1 MVRLSKGEIMKQRTI
16 IVGTDFS
23 KGSYVALELA
33 VDIANKIHADIQLMW
48 ICREKMLYTDD
59 QNNYVRNLAT
69 QKMDDLCEKYQP
81 QLNGTTITPIIM
93 QGKVAP
99 MLAAQAEKVKASMIV
114 IGTNGA
120 SGFEKYWMGS
130 TAVRIVQEATCPVLS
145 IREGFNFHKSL
156 ERILVPLNMSTNSRQ
171 KLPVAVKMAKAFGS
185 QINILGQYE
194 NTSQAQT
201 VNIYIKQ
208 AETFLQKQN
217 IQYTTEIMQSKSL
230 ADDVLSYADTISAD
244 LIVISTEQDQVLS
257 SLFIGTTAQQL
268 VHHSLIPILSVHP
281 ADINS
286 VAR

>member
-1 MVRLSKGEIMKQRTI
+1 MKQKTI

-33 VDIANKIHADIQLMW
+33 VDIAKKIHADIQLMW
-48 ICREKMLYTDD
+48 VCREKMLYTDD

-69 QKMDDLCEKYQP
+69 QKMDELCEKYQP
-81 QLNGTTITPIIM
+81 QLEDTTITPMIM

-99 MLAAQAEKVKASMIV
+99 MLAAQAEKANATMIV

-171 KLPVAVKMAKAFGS
+171 KLPVAVKMAKAFGAH
-185 QINILGQYE
+185 IYLLGQYE
-194 NTSQAQT
+194 NNSQAQT
-201 VNIYIKQ
+201 VGIYMKQ

-217 IQYTTEIMQSKSL
+217 VAYTSETML
-230 ADDVLSYADTISAD
+230 AKNLPEEALAYADTINAD
-244 LIVISTEQDQVLS
+244 LIVISTEQEQVLS
-257 SLFIGTTAQQL
+257 SLFIGTNAQQF

-286 VAR
+286 LAR

>member
-1 MVRLSKGEIMKQRTI
+1 MKQRTI

-33 VDIANKIHADIQLMW
+33 VDIANKMKADIQLVW
-48 ICREKMLYTDD
+48 VCREKMLYTDD

-69 QKMDDLCEKYQP
+69 QKMEDLCEKYQAKLP
-81 QLNGTTITPIIM
+81 NIKIESFIV

-99 MLAAQAEKVKASMIV
+99 VIASMAQKVNALMIV

-145 IREGFNFHKSL
+145 IREGFNFHKDL
-156 ERILVPLNMSTNSRQ
+156 ERILVPLNMTTNSRQ
-171 KLPVAVKMAKAFGS
+171 KLPVAVKMAKAFGAT
-185 QINILGQYE
+185 IHVLGQYE
-194 NTSQAQT
+194 NSSQAQT
-201 VNIYIKQ
+201 IGIYMKQ

-217 IQYTTEIMQSKSL
+217 IKYIAETMQSKTL
-230 ADDVLSYADTISAD
+230 ADDMLAYADTISAD

-286 VAR
+286 LAR

>member
-1 MVRLSKGEIMKQRTI
+1 MKQKTI

-33 VDIANKIHADIQLMW
+33 VDIAKKIHANIQLIW
-48 ICREKMLYTDD
+48 VCREKMLYTDD

-69 QKMDDLCEKYQP
+69 QKMDDLCEKYQA
-81 QLNGTTITPIIM
+81 QLEGTTITPMIM

-99 MLAAQAEKVKASMIV
+99 MLAAQAEKANATMIV

-171 KLPVAVKMAKAFGS
+171 KLPVAVKMAKAFNAH
-185 QINILGQYE
+185 IHLLGQYE
-194 NTSQAQT
+194 NNSQAQT
-201 VNIYIKQ
+201 VGIYMKQ

-217 IQYTTEIMQSKSL
+217 VTYTSETML
-230 ADDVLSYADTISAD
+230 AKNLPEEALAYADTINAD
-244 LIVISTEQDQVLS
+244 LIVISTEQEQVLS
-257 SLFIGTTAQQL
+257 SLFIGTNAQQF

-286 VAR
+286 LAR

>member
-1 MVRLSKGEIMKQRTI
+1 MKQKTI

-33 VDIANKIHADIQLMW
+33 VDIAKKIHADIQLIW
-48 ICREKMLYTDD
+48 VCREKMLYTDD

-69 QKMDDLCEKYQP
+69 QKMDDLCEKYQA
-81 QLNGTTITPIIM
+81 QLEGTTITPMIM

-99 MLAAQAEKVKASMIV
+99 MLAAQAEKANATMIV

-171 KLPVAVKMAKAFGS
+171 KLPVAVKMAKAFNAH
-185 QINILGQYE
+185 IHLLGQYE
-194 NTSQAQT
+194 NNSQAQT
-201 VNIYIKQ
+201 VGIYMKQ
-208 AETFLQKQN
+208 AETFLQKQIN
-217 IQYTTEIMQSKSL
+217 GT
-230 ADDVLSYADTISAD
+230 VLPFHHTFPFAFFNNLFVYLCHRLKKIICKAKNVRVRVARGGVSCPSRASMRRQGARDLTPIGSRNRYPFRDTI
-244 LIVISTEQDQVLS
+244 
-257 SLFIGTTAQQL
+257 
-268 VHHSLIPILSVHP
+268 
-281 ADINS
+281 
-286 VAR
+286 

>member
-1 MVRLSKGEIMKQRTI
+1 MKQKTI

-33 VDIANKIHADIQLMW
+33 VDIAKKIHADIQLMW
-48 ICREKMLYTDD
+48 VCREKMLYTDD

-69 QKMDDLCEKYQP
+69 QKMDELCEKYQP
-81 QLNGTTITPIIM
+81 QLEDTTITPMIM

-99 MLAAQAEKVKASMIV
+99 MLAAQAEKVNATMIV

-145 IREGFNFHKSL
+145 IREGFNFHKDL
-156 ERILVPLNMSTNSRQ
+156 ERILVPLNMTTNSRQ
-171 KLPVAVKMAKAFGS
+171 KLPVAVKMAKAFGAT
-185 QINILGQYE
+185 IHVLGQYE
-194 NTSQAQT
+194 NSSQAQT
-201 VNIYIKQ
+201 IGIYMKQ

-217 IQYTTEIMQSKSL
+217 IKYIAETMQSKTL
-230 ADDVLSYADTISAD
+230 ADDMLAYADTISAD

-268 VHHSLIPILSVHP
+268 VHHSLIPVLSVHP
-281 ADINS
+281 ADINRL
-286 VAR
+286 AR

>member
-1 MVRLSKGEIMKQRTI
+1 MKQKTI

>member
-1 MVRLSKGEIMKQRTI
+1 MKQKTI

-33 VDIANKIHADIQLMW
+33 VDIAKKIHADIQLMW
-48 ICREKMLYTDD
+48 VCREKMLYTDD

-69 QKMDDLCEKYQP
+69 QKMDELCEKYQP
-81 QLNGTTITPIIM
+81 QLEDTTITPMIM

-99 MLAAQAEKVKASMIV
+99 MLAAQAEKANATMIV

-171 KLPVAVKMAKAFGS
+171 KLPVAVKMAKAFGAH
-185 QINILGQYE
+185 IYLLGQYE
-194 NTSQAQT
+194 NNSQAQT
-201 VNIYIKQ
+201 VGIYMKQ

-217 IQYTTEIMQSKSL
+217 VPYSSEIML
-230 ADDVLSYADTISAD
+230 AKNLPEEALAYADTINAD
-244 LIVISTEQDQVLS
+244 LIVISTEQEQVLS
-257 SLFIGTTAQQL
+257 SLFIGTNAQQF

-286 VAR
+286 LAR

>member
-1 MVRLSKGEIMKQRTI
+1 MRTRTI

-33 VDIANKIHADIQLMW
+33 VDIANKIHADIQLIW
-48 ICREKMLYTDD
+48 VCREKLLYTDD

-69 QKMDDLCEKYQP
+69 QKLEDLCEKHQAK
-81 QLNGTTITPIIM
+81 LTNTKITSMIM

-99 MLAAQAEKVKASMIV
+99 ILAAEAEKANASMIV

-145 IREGFNFHKSL
+145 IREGFNFHKKL

-171 KLPVAVKMAKAFGS
+171 KLPVAVKMAKAFDA

-194 NTSQAQT
+194 NNTQAQT
-201 VNIYIKQ
+201 VGIYIKQ
-208 AETFLQKQN
+208 AEAFLEKQN
-217 IQYTTEIMQSKSL
+217 IPYTTEFMQSKNL
-230 ADDVLSYADTISAD
+230 ADDVLSYAETINSD
-244 LIVISTEQDQVLS
+244 LIVISTEQDNVLS
-257 SLFIGTTAQQL
+257 SLFIGTNAQQL
-268 VHHSLIPILSVHP
+268 VHHSLVPILSVHP
-281 ADINS
+281 ADINTI
-286 VAR
+286 AR

>member
-1 MVRLSKGEIMKQRTI
+1 MKQRTI

-33 VDIANKIHADIQLMW
+33 VDIANKMKADIQLVW
-48 ICREKMLYTDD
+48 VCREKMLYTDD

-69 QKMDDLCEKYQP
+69 QKMEDLCEKYQAKLP
-81 QLNGTTITPIIM
+81 NTKIESFIV

-99 MLAAQAEKVKASMIV
+99 VIASMAQKVNALMIV

-145 IREGFNFHKSL
+145 IREGFNFHKDL
-156 ERILVPLNMSTNSRQ
+156 ERILVPLNMTTNSRQ
-171 KLPVAVKMAKAFGS
+171 KLPVAVKMAKAFGAT
-185 QINILGQYE
+185 IHVLGQYE
-194 NTSQAQT
+194 NSSQAQT
-201 VNIYIKQ
+201 IGIYMKQ

-217 IQYTTEIMQSKSL
+217 IKYIAETMQSKTL
-230 ADDVLSYADTISAD
+230 ADDMLAYADTISAD

-286 VAR
+286 LAR

>member
-1 MVRLSKGEIMKQRTI
+1 MKQKTI

-33 VDIANKIHADIQLMW
+33 VDIAKKIHADIQLIW
-48 ICREKMLYTDD
+48 VCREKMLYTDD

-69 QKMDDLCEKYQP
+69 QKLEDLCEKHQAK
-81 QLNGTTITPIIM
+81 LTNTKITSMIM

-99 MLAAQAEKVKASMIV
+99 ILAAEAEKVNASMIV

-145 IREGFNFHKSL
+145 IREGFNFHKKL

-171 KLPVAVKMAKAFGS
+171 KLPVAVKMAKAFDA

-194 NTSQAQT
+194 NNTQAQT
-201 VNIYIKQ
+201 VGIYIKQ
-208 AETFLQKQN
+208 AEAFLEKQN
-217 IQYTTEIMQSKSL
+217 IPYTTEFMQSKNL
-230 ADDVLSYADTISAD
+230 ADDVLSYAETINSD
-244 LIVISTEQDQVLS
+244 LIVISTEQDNVLS
-257 SLFIGTTAQQL
+257 SLFIGTNAQQL
-268 VHHSLIPILSVHP
+268 VHHSLVPILSVHP
-281 ADINS
+281 ADINTI
-286 VAR
+286 AR

>member
-1 MVRLSKGEIMKQRTI
+1 MKQRTI

-99 MLAAQAEKVKASMIV
+99 MLAAQADKVKASMIV

-171 KLPVAVKMAKAFGS
+171 KLPVAVKMAKAFGA

-268 VHHSLIPILSVHP
+268 VHHSLIPILSIHP

>member
-1 MVRLSKGEIMKQRTI
+1 MKQKTI

-33 VDIANKIHADIQLMW
+33 VDIAKKIHADIQLIW
-48 ICREKMLYTDD
+48 VCREKMLYTDD

-69 QKMDDLCEKYQP
+69 QKMDDLCEKYQA
-81 QLNGTTITPIIM
+81 QLEGTTITPMIM

-99 MLAAQAEKVKASMIV
+99 MLAAQAEKANATMIV

-171 KLPVAVKMAKAFGS
+171 KLPVAVKMAKAFNAH
-185 QINILGQYE
+185 IHLLGQYE
-194 NTSQAQT
+194 NNSQAQT
-201 VNIYIKQ
+201 VGIYMKQ

-217 IQYTTEIMQSKSL
+217 VTYTSETML
-230 ADDVLSYADTISAD
+230 AKNLPEEALTYADTINAD
-244 LIVISTEQDQVLS
+244 LIVISTEQEQVLS
-257 SLFIGTTAQQL
+257 SLFIGTNAQQF

-286 VAR
+286 LAR

>member
-1 MVRLSKGEIMKQRTI
+1 
-16 IVGTDFS
+16 
-23 KGSYVALELA
+23 
-33 VDIANKIHADIQLMW
+33 
-48 ICREKMLYTDD
+48 
-59 QNNYVRNLAT
+59 
-69 QKMDDLCEKYQP
+69 
-81 QLNGTTITPIIM
+81 M

-99 MLAAQAEKVKASMIV
+99 MLAAQAEKANATMIV

-171 KLPVAVKMAKAFGS
+171 KLPVAVKMAKAFNAH
-185 QINILGQYE
+185 IHLLGQYE
-194 NTSQAQT
+194 NNSQAQT
-201 VNIYIKQ
+201 VGIYMKQ

-217 IQYTTEIMQSKSL
+217 VTYTSETML
-230 ADDVLSYADTISAD
+230 AKNLPEEALTYADTINAD
-244 LIVISTEQDQVLS
+244 LIVISTEQEQVLS
-257 SLFIGTTAQQL
+257 SLFIGTNAQQF

-286 VAR
+286 LAR

>member
-1 MVRLSKGEIMKQRTI
+1 MKQKTI

-33 VDIANKIHADIQLMW
+33 VDIAKKIHADIQLIW
-48 ICREKMLYTDD
+48 VCREKMLYTDD

-69 QKMDDLCEKYQP
+69 QKMDDLCEKYQA
-81 QLNGTTITPIIM
+81 QLEGTTITPMIM

-99 MLAAQAEKVKASMIV
+99 MLAAQAEKANATMIV

-171 KLPVAVKMAKAFGS
+171 KLPVAVKMAKAFNAH
-185 QINILGQYE
+185 IHLLGQYE
-194 NTSQAQT
+194 NNSQAQT
-201 VNIYIKQ
+201 VGIYMKQ

-217 IQYTTEIMQSKSL
+217 VTYTSESML
-230 ADDVLSYADTISAD
+230 AKNLPEEALAYADTINAD
-244 LIVISTEQDQVLS
+244 LIVISTEQEQVLS
-257 SLFIGTTAQQL
+257 SLFIGTNAQQF

-286 VAR
+286 LAR

>member
-1 MVRLSKGEIMKQRTI
+1 MRTRTI

-33 VDIANKIHADIQLMW
+33 VDIANKIHADIKLMW
-48 ICREKMLYTDD
+48 VCREKLLYTDD

-69 QKMDDLCEKYQP
+69 QKLEDLCEKHQAK
-81 QLNGTTITPIIM
+81 LTNTKITSMIM

-99 MLAAQAEKVKASMIV
+99 ILAAEAEKVNASMIV

-145 IREGFNFHKSL
+145 IREGFNFHKKL

-171 KLPVAVKMAKAFGS
+171 KLPVAVKMAKAFDA

-194 NTSQAQT
+194 NNTQAQT
-201 VNIYIKQ
+201 VGIYIKQ
-208 AETFLQKQN
+208 AEAFLEKQN
-217 IQYTTEIMQSKSL
+217 IPYTTEFMQSKNL
-230 ADDVLSYADTISAD
+230 ADDVLSYAETINSD
-244 LIVISTEQDQVLS
+244 LIVISTEQDNVLS
-257 SLFIGTTAQQL
+257 SLFIVTNAQQL
-268 VHHSLIPILSVHP
+268 VHHSLVPILSVHP
-281 ADINS
+281 ADINTI
-286 VAR
+286 AR

>member
-1 MVRLSKGEIMKQRTI
+1 MKQKTI

-33 VDIANKIHADIQLMW
+33 VDIAKKIHADIQLMW
-48 ICREKMLYTDD
+48 VCREKMLYTDD

-69 QKMDDLCEKYQP
+69 QKMDELCEKYQP
-81 QLNGTTITPIIM
+81 QLEGTSITPMIM

-99 MLAAQAEKVKASMIV
+99 MLAAQAEKVNATMIV

-171 KLPVAVKMAKAFGS
+171 KLPVAVKMAKAFGAH
-185 QINILGQYE
+185 IYLLGQYE
-194 NTSQAQT
+194 NNSQAQT
-201 VNIYIKQ
+201 VGIYMKQ

-217 IQYTTEIMQSKSL
+217 VPYSSEIML
-230 ADDVLSYADTISAD
+230 AKNLPEEALAYADTINAD
-244 LIVISTEQDQVLS
+244 LIVISTEQEQVLS
-257 SLFIGTTAQQL
+257 SLFIGTNAQQF

-286 VAR
+286 LAR

>member
-1 MVRLSKGEIMKQRTI
+1 MKQKTI

-33 VDIANKIHADIQLMW
+33 VDIAKKIHADIQLMW
-48 ICREKMLYTDD
+48 VCREKMLYTDD

-69 QKMDDLCEKYQP
+69 QKMDELCEKYQP
-81 QLNGTTITPIIM
+81 QLEDTTITPMIM

-99 MLAAQAEKVKASMIV
+99 MLAAQAEKANATMIV

-171 KLPVAVKMAKAFGS
+171 KLPVAVKMAKAFDAH
-185 QINILGQYE
+185 IHLLGQYE
-194 NTSQAQT
+194 NNSQAQT
-201 VNIYIKQ
+201 VGIYMKQ

-217 IQYTTEIMQSKSL
+217 VAYTSETML
-230 ADDVLSYADTISAD
+230 AKNLPEEALAYADTINAD
-244 LIVISTEQDQVLS
+244 LIVISTEQEQVLS
-257 SLFIGTTAQQL
+257 SLFIGTNAQQF

-286 VAR
+286 LAR

>member
-1 MVRLSKGEIMKQRTI
+1 MKQKTI

-33 VDIANKIHADIQLMW
+33 VDIANKMRADIQLVW
-48 ICREKMLYTDD
+48 VCREKMLYTDD

-69 QKMDDLCEKYQP
+69 QKMDDLCEEYQA
-81 QLNGTTITPIIM
+81 QLTNTKISSFIV

-99 MLAAQAEKVKASMIV
+99 VLASMAEKANATMIV

-145 IREGFNFHKSL
+145 IREGFNFHKKL
-156 ERILVPLNMSTNSRQ
+156 ENILVPLNMTTNSRQ
-171 KLPVAVKMAKAFGS
+171 KLPVAVKMAKVFGAH
-185 QINILGQYE
+185 IYLLGQYE
-194 NTSQAQT
+194 NSTQAQT
-201 VNIYIKQ
+201 VGIYMKQ

-217 IQYTTEIMQSKSL
+217 IPYTSETMQAKNLPDEAL
-230 ADDVLSYADTISAD
+230 AYADTINAD
-244 LIVISTEQDQVLS
+244 LIVISTEQEQVLS
-257 SLFIGTTAQQL
+257 SLFIGTNAQQF

-286 VAR
+286 LAR

>member
-1 MVRLSKGEIMKQRTI
+1 MKQKTI

-33 VDIANKIHADIQLMW
+33 VDIAKKIHADIQLIW
-48 ICREKMLYTDD
+48 VCREKMLYTDD

-81 QLNGTTITPIIM
+81 QLEGTTITPMIM

-99 MLAAQAEKVKASMIV
+99 MLAAQAEKANATMIV

-171 KLPVAVKMAKAFGS
+171 KLPVAVKMAKAFDAH
-185 QINILGQYE
+185 IYLLGQYE
-194 NTSQAQT
+194 NNSQAQT
-201 VNIYIKQ
+201 VGIYMKQ

-217 IQYTTEIMQSKSL
+217 VAYTSETML
-230 ADDVLSYADTISAD
+230 AKNLPEEALAYADTINAD
-244 LIVISTEQDQVLS
+244 LIIISTEQEQVLS
-257 SLFIGTTAQQL
+257 SLFIGTNAQQF

-286 VAR
+286 LAR

>member
-1 MVRLSKGEIMKQRTI
+1 MKQRTI

-99 MLAAQAEKVKASMIV
+99 MLAAQADKVKASMIV

-244 LIVISTEQDQVLS
+244 LIVISTEQDQILS

>member
-1 MVRLSKGEIMKQRTI
+1 MKQRTI

-33 VDIANKIHADIQLMW
+33 VDIANKMKPDIQLVW
-48 ICREKMLYTDD
+48 VCREKMLYTDD

-69 QKMDDLCEKYQP
+69 QKMEDLCEKYQAKLP
-81 QLNGTTITPIIM
+81 NTKIESFIV

-99 MLAAQAEKVKASMIV
+99 VIASMAQKVNALMIV

-145 IREGFNFHKSL
+145 IREGFNFHKDL
-156 ERILVPLNMSTNSRQ
+156 ERILVPLNMTTNSRQ
-171 KLPVAVKMAKAFGS
+171 KLPVAVKMAKAFGAT
-185 QINILGQYE
+185 IHVLGQYE
-194 NTSQAQT
+194 NSSQAQT
-201 VNIYIKQ
+201 IGIYMKQ

-217 IQYTTEIMQSKSL
+217 IKYIAETMQSKTL
-230 ADDVLSYADTISAD
+230 ADDMLAYADTISAD

-268 VHHSLIPILSVHP
+268 VHHSLIPVLSVHP
-281 ADINS
+281 ADINRL
-286 VAR
+286 AR

>member
-1 MVRLSKGEIMKQRTI
+1 MKQKTI

-33 VDIANKIHADIQLMW
+33 VDIAKKIHADIQLIW
-48 ICREKMLYTDD
+48 VCREKMLYTDD

-81 QLNGTTITPIIM
+81 QLEGTTITPMIM

-99 MLAAQAEKVKASMIV
+99 MLAAQAEKVNATMIV

-171 KLPVAVKMAKAFGS
+171 KLPVAVKMAKAFGAH
-185 QINILGQYE
+185 IYLLGQYE
-194 NTSQAQT
+194 NNSQAQT
-201 VNIYIKQ
+201 VGIYMKQ

-217 IQYTTEIMQSKSL
+217 VPYSSEIML
-230 ADDVLSYADTISAD
+230 AKNLPEEALAYADTINAD
-244 LIVISTEQDQVLS
+244 LIVISTEQEQVLS
-257 SLFIGTTAQQL
+257 SLFIGTNAQQF

-286 VAR
+286 LAR

>member
-1 MVRLSKGEIMKQRTI
+1 MKQRTI

-33 VDIANKIHADIQLMW
+33 VDIANKMRADIQLVW

-69 QKMDDLCEKYQP
+69 QKMEDLCEKYQA
-81 QLNGTTITPIIM
+81 QLPNTKIESFIV

-99 MLAAQAEKVKASMIV
+99 VIASMAQKVNALMIV

-145 IREGFNFHKSL
+145 IREGFNFHKEL
-156 ERILVPLNMSTNSRQ
+156 ERILVPLNMTTNSRQ
-171 KLPVAVKMAKAFGS
+171 KLPVAVKMAKAFGAK
-185 QINILGQYE
+185 IHLLGQYE
-194 NTSQAQT
+194 NSSHAQT
-201 VNIYIKQ
+201 IAIYMKQ
-208 AETFLQKQN
+208 AEAFLQKQN
-217 IQYTTEIMQSKSL
+217 ITYVAETMQSKAL
-230 ADDVLSYADTISAD
+230 ADDMLAYADTINAD

-286 VAR
+286 LAR

>member
-1 MVRLSKGEIMKQRTI
+1 MKQKTI

-33 VDIANKIHADIQLMW
+33 VDIAKKIHADIQLMW
-48 ICREKMLYTDD
+48 VCREKMLYTDD

-81 QLNGTTITPIIM
+81 QLEGTTITPMIM

-99 MLAAQAEKVKASMIV
+99 MLAAQAEKANATMIV

-171 KLPVAVKMAKAFGS
+171 KLPVAVKMAKAFDAH
-185 QINILGQYE
+185 IHLLGQYE
-194 NTSQAQT
+194 NNSQAQT
-201 VNIYIKQ
+201 VGIYMKQ

-217 IQYTTEIMQSKSL
+217 VAYTSETML
-230 ADDVLSYADTISAD
+230 AKNLPEEALAYADTINAD
-244 LIVISTEQDQVLS
+244 LIVISTEQEQVLS
-257 SLFIGTTAQQL
+257 SLFIGTNAQQF

-286 VAR
+286 LAR

>member
-1 MVRLSKGEIMKQRTI
+1 MKQKTI

-33 VDIANKIHADIQLMW
+33 VDIAKKIHADIQLIW
-48 ICREKMLYTDD
+48 VCREKMLYTDD

-81 QLNGTTITPIIM
+81 QLEGTTITPMIM

-99 MLAAQAEKVKASMIV
+99 MLAAQAEKANATMIV

-171 KLPVAVKMAKAFGS
+171 KLPVAVKMAKAFDAH
-185 QINILGQYE
+185 IHLLGQYE
-194 NTSQAQT
+194 NNSQAQT
-201 VNIYIKQ
+201 VGIYMKQ

-217 IQYTTEIMQSKSL
+217 VPYSSETML
-230 ADDVLSYADTISAD
+230 AKNLPEEALAYADTINAD
-244 LIVISTEQDQVLS
+244 LIVISTEQEQVLS
-257 SLFIGTTAQQL
+257 SLFIGTNAQQF

-286 VAR
+286 LAR

>member
-1 MVRLSKGEIMKQRTI
+1 MKQRTI

-59 QNNYVRNLAT
+59 QNNYVRNLAS

-99 MLAAQAEKVKASMIV
+99 MLAAQADKVKASMIV

-217 IQYTTEIMQSKSL
+217 IQIQN
-230 ADDVLSYADTISAD
+230 
-244 LIVISTEQDQVLS
+244 IV
-257 SLFIGTTAQQL
+257 
-268 VHHSLIPILSVHP
+268 
-281 ADINS
+281 
-286 VAR
+286 

>member
-1 MVRLSKGEIMKQRTI
+1 MRTRTI

-48 ICREKMLYTDD
+48 VCREKLLYTDD

-69 QKMDDLCEKYQP
+69 QKLEDLCEKHQAK
-81 QLNGTTITPIIM
+81 LTNTKITSMIM

-99 MLAAQAEKVKASMIV
+99 ILAAEAEKVNASMIV

-145 IREGFNFHKSL
+145 IREGFNFHKKL

-171 KLPVAVKMAKAFGS
+171 KLPVAVKMAKAFDA

-194 NTSQAQT
+194 NNTQAQT
-201 VNIYIKQ
+201 VGIYIKQ
-208 AETFLQKQN
+208 AEAFLEKQN
-217 IQYTTEIMQSKSL
+217 IPYTTEFMQSKNL
-230 ADDVLSYADTISAD
+230 ADDVLSYAETINSD
-244 LIVISTEQDQVLS
+244 LIVISTEQDNVLS
-257 SLFIGTTAQQL
+257 SLFIGTNAQQL
-268 VHHSLIPILSVHP
+268 VHHSLVPILSVHP
-281 ADINS
+281 ADINTI
-286 VAR
+286 AR

>member
-1 MVRLSKGEIMKQRTI
+1 MKQKTI

-33 VDIANKIHADIQLMW
+33 VDIAKKIHADIQLIW
-48 ICREKMLYTDD
+48 VCREKMLYTDD

-69 QKMDDLCEKYQP
+69 QKMDELCEKYQP
-81 QLNGTTITPIIM
+81 QLEDTTITPMIM

-99 MLAAQAEKVKASMIV
+99 MLAAQAEKVNATMIV

-171 KLPVAVKMAKAFGS
+171 KLPVAVKMAKAFGAH
-185 QINILGQYE
+185 IYLLGQYE
-194 NTSQAQT
+194 NNSQAQT
-201 VNIYIKQ
+201 VGIYMKQ

-217 IQYTTEIMQSKSL
+217 VPYSSEIML
-230 ADDVLSYADTISAD
+230 AKNLPEEALAYADTINAD
-244 LIVISTEQDQVLS
+244 LIVISTEQEQVLS
-257 SLFIGTTAQQL
+257 SLFIGTNAQQF

-286 VAR
+286 LAR

>member
-1 MVRLSKGEIMKQRTI
+1 MKQKTI

-33 VDIANKIHADIQLMW
+33 VDIAKKIHADIQLIW
-48 ICREKMLYTDD
+48 VCREKMLYTDD

-81 QLNGTTITPIIM
+81 QLEGTTITPMIM

-99 MLAAQAEKVKASMIV
+99 MLAAQAEKANATMIV

-171 KLPVAVKMAKAFGS
+171 KLPVAVKMAKAFGAH
-185 QINILGQYE
+185 IYLLGQYE
-194 NTSQAQT
+194 NNSQAQT
-201 VNIYIKQ
+201 VGIYMKQ

-217 IQYTTEIMQSKSL
+217 VPYSSEIML
-230 ADDVLSYADTISAD
+230 AKNLPEEALAYADTINAD
-244 LIVISTEQDQVLS
+244 LIVISTEQEQVLS
-257 SLFIGTTAQQL
+257 SLFIGTNAQQF

-286 VAR
+286 LAR

>member
-1 MVRLSKGEIMKQRTI
+1 MKQKTI

-33 VDIANKIHADIQLMW
+33 VDIAKKIHADIQLIW
-48 ICREKMLYTDD
+48 VCREKMLYTDD

-81 QLNGTTITPIIM
+81 QLEGTTITPMIM

-99 MLAAQAEKVKASMIV
+99 MLAAQAEKANATMIV

-171 KLPVAVKMAKAFGS
+171 KLPVAVKMAKAFDAH
-185 QINILGQYE
+185 IYLLGQYE
-194 NTSQAQT
+194 NNSQAQT
-201 VNIYIKQ
+201 VGIYMKQ

-217 IQYTTEIMQSKSL
+217 VAYTSETML
-230 ADDVLSYADTISAD
+230 AKNLPEEALAYADTINAD
-244 LIVISTEQDQVLS
+244 LIVISTEQEQVLS
-257 SLFIGTTAQQL
+257 SLFIGTNAQQF

-286 VAR
+286 LAR

>member
-1 MVRLSKGEIMKQRTI
+1 MKQKTI

-33 VDIANKIHADIQLMW
+33 VDIAKKIHANIQLIW
-48 ICREKMLYTDD
+48 VCREKMLYTDD

-69 QKMDDLCEKYQP
+69 QKMDDLCEKYQT
-81 QLNGTTITPIIM
+81 QLEGTTITPMIM

-99 MLAAQAEKVKASMIV
+99 MLAAQAEKANATMIV

-171 KLPVAVKMAKAFGS
+171 KLPVAVKMAKAFNAH
-185 QINILGQYE
+185 IHLLGQYE
-194 NTSQAQT
+194 NNSQAQT
-201 VNIYIKQ
+201 VGIYMKQ

-217 IQYTTEIMQSKSL
+217 VAYTSETML
-230 ADDVLSYADTISAD
+230 AKNLPEEALAYADTINAD
-244 LIVISTEQDQVLS
+244 LIVISTEQEQVLS
-257 SLFIGTTAQQL
+257 SLFIGTNAQQF

-286 VAR
+286 LAR

>member
-1 MVRLSKGEIMKQRTI
+1 MKQKTI

-33 VDIANKIHADIQLMW
+33 VDIAKKIHADIQLIW
-48 ICREKMLYTDD
+48 VCREKMLYTDD

-81 QLNGTTITPIIM
+81 QLEATTITPMIM

-99 MLAAQAEKVKASMIV
+99 MLAAQAEKANATMIV

-171 KLPVAVKMAKAFGS
+171 KLPVAVKMAKAFDAH
-185 QINILGQYE
+185 IHLLGQYE
-194 NTSQAQT
+194 NNSQAQT
-201 VNIYIKQ
+201 VGIYMKQ

-217 IQYTTEIMQSKSL
+217 VPYSSEIML
-230 ADDVLSYADTISAD
+230 AKNLPEEALAYADTINAD
-244 LIVISTEQDQVLS
+244 LIVISTEQEQVLS
-257 SLFIGTTAQQL
+257 SLFIGTNAQQF

-286 VAR
+286 LAR

>member
-1 MVRLSKGEIMKQRTI
+1 MKQKTI

-33 VDIANKIHADIQLMW
+33 VDIAKKIHADIQLMW
-48 ICREKMLYTDD
+48 VCREKMLYTDD

-69 QKMDDLCEKYQP
+69 QKMDELCEKYQP
-81 QLNGTTITPIIM
+81 QLEDTTITPMIM

-99 MLAAQAEKVKASMIV
+99 MLAAQAEKVNATMIV

-171 KLPVAVKMAKAFGS
+171 KLPVAVKMAKAFGAH
-185 QINILGQYE
+185 IYLLGQYE
-194 NTSQAQT
+194 NNSQAQT
-201 VNIYIKQ
+201 VGIYMKQ

-217 IQYTTEIMQSKSL
+217 VAYTSETML
-230 ADDVLSYADTISAD
+230 AKNLPEEALAYADTINAD
-244 LIVISTEQDQVLS
+244 LIVISTEQEQVLS
-257 SLFIGTTAQQL
+257 SLFIGTNAQQF

-286 VAR
+286 LAR

>member
-1 MVRLSKGEIMKQRTI
+1 MKQRTI

-99 MLAAQAEKVKASMIV
+99 MLAAQADKVKASMIV

-286 VAR
+286 AAR

>member
-1 MVRLSKGEIMKQRTI
+1 MKQKTI

-33 VDIANKIHADIQLMW
+33 VDIAKKIHADIQLIW
-48 ICREKMLYTDD
+48 VCREKMLYTDD

-69 QKMDDLCEKYQP
+69 QKMDDLCEKYQA
-81 QLNGTTITPIIM
+81 QLEGTTITPMIM

-99 MLAAQAEKVKASMIV
+99 MLAAQAEKANATMIV

-171 KLPVAVKMAKAFGS
+171 KLPVAVKMAKAFNAH
-185 QINILGQYE
+185 IHLLGQYE
-194 NTSQAQT
+194 NNSQAQT
-201 VNIYIKQ
+201 VGIYMKQ

-217 IQYTTEIMQSKSL
+217 VTYTSETML
-230 ADDVLSYADTISAD
+230 AKNLPEEALAYADTINAD
-244 LIVISTEQDQVLS
+244 LIVISTEQEQVLS
-257 SLFIGTTAQQL
+257 SLFIGTNAQQF

-286 VAR
+286 LAR

>member
-1 MVRLSKGEIMKQRTI
+1 MKQRTI

-33 VDIANKIHADIQLMW
+33 VDIANRMKADIHLVW

-59 QNNYVRNLAT
+59 QNNYVRNLAS
-69 QKMDDLCEKYQP
+69 QKMDDLCEKWQP
-81 QLNGTTITPIIM
+81 KLTDSKITPFIV

-99 MLAAQAEKVKASMIV
+99 VIASMAQKVDATMIV

-145 IREGFNFHKSL
+145 IREGFNFHKNL
-156 ERILVPLNMSTNSRQ
+156 ERILVPLNMTTNSRQ
-171 KLPVAVKMAKAFGS
+171 KLPVAVKMAKAFGAT
-185 QINILGQYE
+185 IHVLGQYK
-194 NTSQAQT
+194 NSTQAQT
-201 VNIYIKQ
+201 IAIYMKQ
-208 AETFLQKQN
+208 AETFMQKQN
-217 IQYTTEIMQSKSL
+217 VPYISETMQSKSL
-230 ADDVLSYADTISAD
+230 ADDMLAYADTISAD

-281 ADINS
+281 ADINRL
-286 VAR
+286 AR

>member
-1 MVRLSKGEIMKQRTI
+1 MKQKTI

-33 VDIANKIHADIQLMW
+33 VDIAKKIHADIQLIW
-48 ICREKMLYTDD
+48 VCREKMLYTDD

-81 QLNGTTITPIIM
+81 QLEATTITPMIM

-99 MLAAQAEKVKASMIV
+99 MLAAQAEKANATMIV

-171 KLPVAVKMAKAFGS
+171 KLPVAVKMAKAFDAH
-185 QINILGQYE
+185 IHLLGQYE
-194 NTSQAQT
+194 NNSQAQT
-201 VNIYIKQ
+201 VGIYMKQ

-217 IQYTTEIMQSKSL
+217 VAYTSETML
-230 ADDVLSYADTISAD
+230 AKNLPEEALAYADTINAD
-244 LIVISTEQDQVLS
+244 LIVISTEQEQVLS
-257 SLFIGTTAQQL
+257 SLFIGTNAQQF

-286 VAR
+286 LAR